1 MGASL
6 AAAAREGKTLPA
18 TKQEQSRYRLQ
29 CLRYIRRLDS
39 PSDEIDIT
47 TRTGSKLKHRYLG
60 ETSMKLQVTE
70 IATTLAVVTATILG
84 WGYLVATLANALLYP
99 VA

>member
-1 MGASL
+1 M
-6 AAAAREGKTLPA
+6 
-18 TKQEQSRYRLQ
+18 
-29 CLRYIRRLDS
+29 RRLDS

-70 IATTLAVVTATILG
+70 FATTLAVVTATILG